1 MVLMNHLWGKN
12 RDLNVE
18 NRLVNTKKKKEG
30 EQTERVALT
39 LYPSVTPSVSASS
52 LHSQTS

>member
-1 MVLMNHLWGKN
+1 MNHLWGKN

-39 LYPSVTPSVSASS
+39 YIY
-52 LHSQTS
+52 HHD

>member
-1 MVLMNHLWGKN
+1 MSHLQRKN

-39 LYPSVTPSVSASS
+39 YIY
-52 LHSQTS
+52 HHD